1 MSTPVVI
8 ATSQL
13 EYQKIVNQTSGQYVS
28 RNQTH
33 PTGGCGPCNP
43 CNTSGC
49 GPCGPKNVCCGDA
62 KIAAVAAALFAG
74 LIFLGHGDGS
84 GSA

>member
-1 MSTPVVI
+1 MNFSA

-13 EYQKIVNQTSGQYVS
+13 EYQKIVQQQSSEYIS

-33 PTGGCGPCNP
+33 PSSGCGPCNP
-43 CNTSGC
+43 CNSSICGVATSA
-49 GPCGPKNVCCGDA
+49 CCGDA
-62 KIAAVAAALFAG
+62 KIAAGAAALFAA
-74 LIFLGHGDGS
+74 LIFLGGSDNGS